1 LTATL
6 SSYLSNTKASR
17 TARSEDVSR
26 PEDARRLPSAPDDAI
41 VAPGRVLALFAAK
54 DLEDLIDTAFDIIRA
69 AVACDFA
76 SAFYRSGGDGLLK
89 ARDSRGRQ
97 HGAPLMRRYVEL
109 NPAIPLVA
117 ANRGVKVL
125 GTRMGLP
132 RSNRELRRT
141 AFYREIMQPLGWRHS
156 VALCFWGDP
165 PAEMP
170 VFVVSA
176 DRSEDQSDFSDHE
189 VAALTGLHPFL
200 DCAVNRLHERK
211 AAESMRDGIAIVADD
226 GTRGVVILD
235 RNFLLV
241 QANPMARQLSAVW
254 MDEAPTP
261 DHGAPGAWRLPPI
274 LQAACRHL
282 HHEWQSLVHA
292 NPDTTGIRRQRR
304 VEHPDVAGLTASIT
318 MVCPNTAGL
327 AEPTFVLE
335 LYRRVHGLALD
346 TPDRSAPV
354 LQKMTA
360 AERTVALAL
369 ADGLSNQDI
378 ADRLGK
384 TVDAVKFLLHR
395 IYQRTGVPNRTALV
409 AVLRSR
415 ASGHATINGNDA

>member
-1 LTATL
+1 METAL
-6 SSYLSNTKASR
+6 SSYLSNSKVSG
-17 TARSEDVSR
+17 RSENASGSKAN
-26 PEDARRLPSAPDDAI
+26 ARRPPSAADDSM
-41 VAPGRVLALFAAK
+41 VTPGRVLEMFAAK
-54 DLEDLIDTAFDIIRA
+54 DLEALIGTAFDIIRA

-97 HGAPLMRRYVEL
+97 YGVELMRRHVEL
-109 NPAIPLVA
+109 NPAIPLA
-117 ANRGVKVL
+117 LANRGVKVL
-125 GTRMGLP
+125 ASRMGLP
-132 RSNRELRRT
+132 RSNKKLRRT
-141 AFYREIMQPLGWRHS
+141 AFYREIMEPLGWRHS

-170 VFVVSA
+170 IFVISA

-189 VAALTGLHPFL
+189 VAALTGLYPFL
-200 DCAVNRLHERK
+200 DCAVNRLHERET
-211 AAESMRDGIAIVADD
+211 AETVRDGMAIVADD

-241 QANPMARQLSAVW
+241 AANPVARELSAAW
-254 MDEAPTP
+254 MDEARTP
-261 DHGAPGAWRLPPI
+261 AEGSSGAWRLPPV
-274 LQAACRHL
+274 LLGACRKL

-292 NPDTTGIRRQRR
+292 NPDATGLRRQRR
-304 VEHPDVAGLTASIT
+304 VVHPHVDGLTASIT

-327 AEPTFVLE
+327 GEPTFVLE
-335 LYRRVHGLALD
+335 LDRRIHGVALD

-360 AERTVALAL
+360 AECAVALAL

-395 IYQRTGVPNRTALV
+395 IYQKTGVPNRAALV

-415 ASGHATINGNDA
+415 PNRSEKHQRR